1 MSALAAGL
9 VTGAGVAVVWW
20 RPCDRLDGRH
30 PRLAV
35 AVMLAA
41 LAAVWVGSLG
51 LAVAV
56 LAPDAGG
63 FAATCQTVW
72 ARVASGRAD
81 AVGIA
86 VAAGWLVALPG
97 RGLWAAAVT
106 GRGSRR
112 LVRLARCVGET
123 PARPPTG
130 QRVRVVPGLGTPAV
144 SLGLLR
150 PLIALDAEFWQQAT
164 PTQRAVVLA
173 HETAHARGRHAPADA
188 LARVLT
194 AGLAPLPGAAH
205 AHDCVRRHLEALA
218 DDTAAADHGP
228 AAVGQALAGLAL
240 AHAPRQGMGSAG
252 STVWRAQRLLRP
264 PDPPGRARLATLAAL
279 LAVLLV
285 GASLVTSTTVL
296 ALVPFATAGIC
307 PV

>member
-9 VTGAGVAVVWW
+9 VTAAGLAVVWW

-30 PRLAV
+30 PRLAF
-35 AVMLAA
+35 AMTLAA
-41 LAAVWVGSLG
+41 LTAVWVGSLA
-51 LAVAV
+51 LVVAV

-63 FAATCQTVW
+63 FVATCQTVW

-86 VAAGWLVALPG
+86 VAAGWLLALPG
-97 RGLWAAAVT
+97 RGLWAAAMT
-106 GRGSRR
+106 GRESRR

-123 PARPPTG
+123 PTRSPTG
-130 QRVRVVPGLGTPAV
+130 QPVRVVPGLGTPAV

-150 PLIALDAEFWQQAT
+150 PLVALDAEFWQQAT

-173 HETAHARGRHAPADA
+173 HETAHARGRHAAADA

-194 AGLAPLPGAAH
+194 AGLAPVPGAAH
-205 AHDCVRRHLEALA
+205 AHRCVRRHLEALA
-218 DDTAAADHGP
+218 DDAAAAAYGP
-228 AAVGQALAGLAL
+228 AAVGHVVAGLAL
-240 AHAPRQGMGSAG
+240 ARAPRHGLGSAG

-264 PDPPGRARLATLAAL
+264 PQPPGRARLAMLTAL

-285 GASLVTSTTVL
+285 GASLVTSATAL
-296 ALVPFATAGIC
+296 ALVPVATAGIC